1 MAITIQM
8 SRSLVRPAMVVSQGV
23 PLQQVGQSERRALGR
38 VFGHEV
44 RRHRR
49 VVGRLSLACLVGLF
63 LSLPGYAQS
72 NCRQALVL
80 ALDVSGSVDAKEYRL
95 QLDGVAEALTA
106 PTVAEAILGGGAA
119 PIAIYVFEW
128 SGPVF
133 QNELVPWT
141 LIEDR
146 ETLTDVARTLAATNR
161 SPAPPSTA
169 LGTAMATGA
178 EALSRAPDCWKATL
192 DISGDGKSNTGPRPQ
207 DLDNLASLSDVTVN
221 GLVILTIDSMGAGPG
236 DDDLVAYFKNRVIRG
251 PDAFVEVA
259 DGFEDYARAMEKKL
273 LREIRSLAVGALDL
287 PGQ

>member
-1 MAITIQM
+1 MMAAAL
-8 SRSLVRPAMVVSQGV
+8 LVLFALSHPASAQQG
-23 PLQQVGQSERRALGR
+23 
-38 VFGHEV
+38 
-44 RRHRR
+44 
-49 VVGRLSLACLVGLF
+49 
-63 LSLPGYAQS
+63 
-72 NCRQALVL
+72 CRQALVL

-95 QLDGVAEALTA
+95 QLDGLAEALTT
-106 PTVAEAILGGGAA
+106 PKVADAILAGSAA

-128 SGPVF
+128 SGPEF

-141 LIEDR
+141 LIVDR

-178 EALSRAPDCWKATL
+178 EALRRAPDCWRATL

-207 DLDNLASLSDVTVN
+207 DLGALPALEGVTVN

-236 DDDLVAYFKNRVIRG
+236 DDDLVAYFENRVIRG

-273 LREIRSLAVGALDL
+273 LREIKSLAVGALDL
-287 PGQ
+287 PDQ